1 MEPHRQRQ
9 TSITRLPHADRGPRD
24 ARDEALR
31 EIVRMAPAEQP
42 GDQEHDDL
50 EAAEAHGIH
59 LGLWD
64 AARIARRGLAEGRI
78 ARDAVGAE
86 SYTDLTGR
94 EREHL
99 LALNRVL
106 AEVERR
112 FHPAAVEVTRR
123 LQARKRDRTDSLSDF
138 EVFLTI
144 DLYPADGD
152 PSWSEDPEN
161 LIGSAVERLTDV
173 KTLPEFGFGALSTDH
188 AVPGLFPG
196 ERHCWLFRSACCHSG
211 LGWGDLLRVGLVWA
225 DFATVEQ
232 VVLPVA
238 HL

>member
-1 MEPHRQRQ
+1 M
-9 TSITRLPHADRGPRD
+9 
-24 ARDEALR
+24 
-31 EIVRMAPAEQP
+31 
-42 GDQEHDDL
+42 
-50 EAAEAHGIH
+50 EAAESHG
-59 LGLWD
+59 LRVGLWE
-64 AARIARRGLAEGRI
+64 AASIARRGLAGGQG
-78 ARDAVGAE
+78 DGDVHCAE
-86 SYTDLTGR
+86 SYADLTGR
-94 EREHL
+94 ERERL

-112 FHPAAVEVTRR
+112 IHPAAVETTRR
-123 LQARKRDRTDSLSDF
+123 LQARKRDRTDCLSDF

-152 PSWSEDPEN
+152 PSWSEDTDN
-161 LIGSAVERLTDV
+161 LIGSVVERLTDV
-173 KTLPEFGFGALSTDH
+173 KALPEFGFGALSTDH